1 MSFLSGPFQVSVTP
15 QKGVWSRTN
24 IFSWQNLTTEK
35 KSADLKK
42 KQQYVLNTKKTILLP
57 FNIKQPANLFM
68 SKDFKLTLIDYGNA
82 RQIQSPDGQLVDAV
96 GVTEFT
102 GNI

>member
-1 MSFLSGPFQVSVTP
+1 M
-15 QKGVWSRTN
+15 N
-24 IFSWQNLTTEK
+24 NL
-35 KSADLKK
+35 ADFKT
-42 KQQYVLNTKKTILLP
+42 QYVLCTKKNVLLS
-57 FNIKQPANLFM
+57 FKFQQPANLFV

-82 RQIQSPDGQLVDAV
+82 RQLQYPDGQLVDAV

>member
-1 MSFLSGPFQVSVTP
+1 M
-15 QKGVWSRTN
+15 
-24 IFSWQNLTTEK
+24 
-35 KSADLKK
+35 LKI
-42 KQQYVLNTKKTILLP
+42 VPLL
-57 FNIKQPANLFM
+57 FNIKQPANLFV

-102 GNI
+102 GNNKSVLRVVSIGHLKENWKKIWIF